1 MPKFNTP
8 FWDKAGKLYR
18 AGTEVPAS
26 ALKASSG
33 TAKSGAGGA
42 GTPGGKGDALPD
54 EFPARE
60 ALVGGGYNTLADVR
74 AASDEE
80 LDGLPGVG
88 PATIREIR
96 DAIGGV

>member
-1 MPKFNTP
+1 MPIFKTP
-8 FWDKAGKLYR
+8 FWDKDGRLYR

-26 ALKASSG
+26 ALKAS
-33 TAKSGAGGA
+33 GG
-42 GTPGGKGDALPD
+42 GGSDSKDALPD
-54 EFPARE
+54 DFPARE
-60 ALVGGGYNTLADVR
+60 ALTGGGFKTLTDVR
-74 AASDEE
+74 TASDEE